1 MSAVRRGLVLGG
13 GGFAAS
19 AWEIGLISGIA
30 AASVDLRERDLFVGT
45 SSGARVALYLAC
57 GVDLEQLFE
66 QQMGPP
72 AGPPSSPA
80 PVDWRAIRKEWE
92 RAKELGGSP
101 DEILRR
107 VGKSAVEVA
116 GSGGDERRKVV
127 AAQLPTPTWPGKKDL
142 VIVAVN
148 ADTGER
154 RAFSRDTGIEVVDA
168 VMATSAFWGWPPG
181 VFEGHRYIDGGFYS
195 SDNADLAA
203 GCDEVLIL
211 ALRAPASSLHM
222 ASLDDGVKR
231 LRESGA
237 KVEIVQ
243 PDEECMEA
251 LGAGSP
257 MNPAVRGPAAKAG
270 RAQGRRIV
278 ERGLVSFS

>member
-1 MSAVRRGLVLGG
+1 MSTVRRGLVLGG

-19 AWEIGLISGIA
+19 AWEIGLASGMA
-30 AASVDLRERDLFVGT
+30 AAGVDLRESDLFVGT

-72 AGPPSSPA
+72 AGPPSAPA
-80 PVDWRAIRKEWE
+80 PFDWREIRKEWE
-92 RAKELGGSP
+92 RAKELGGSSV
-101 DEILRR
+101 EILRR
-107 VGKSAVEVA
+107 VGKLAMEVA
-116 GSGGDERRKVV
+116 GSGGEDRRKIVS
-127 AAQLPTPTWPGKKDL
+127 AQIPTQTWPEKDL

-154 RAFSRDTGIEVVDA
+154 HAFRRDTGIEIADA

-181 VFEGHRYIDGGFYS
+181 VFERERYIDGGFYS

-211 ALRAPASSLHM
+211 ALRTPAAALHI

-231 LRESGA
+231 LRKSGA

-243 PDEECMEA
+243 PDEEGMEA
-251 LGAGSP
+251 FGGVSP
-257 MNPAVRGPAAKAG
+257 MNPAVRELAAQAG
-270 RAQGRRIV
+270 RAQGLRLV
-278 ERGLVSFS
+278 ERGFRSFS